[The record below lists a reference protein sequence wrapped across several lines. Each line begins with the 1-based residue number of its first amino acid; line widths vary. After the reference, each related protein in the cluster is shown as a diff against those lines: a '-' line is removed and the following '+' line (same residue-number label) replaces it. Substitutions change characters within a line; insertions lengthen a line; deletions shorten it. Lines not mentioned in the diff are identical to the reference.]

1 MKRSYSGRMAA
12 FVYVLMTR
20 SPQGRTITYVGW
32 TLDLEQRLAQ
42 HNGKGG
48 RGAKSTRGR
57 VWQLVYAEKHRTRRG
72 AMQREYVLKQDRVF
86 RTALRGP

>member
-1 MKRSYSGRMAA
+1 MPA

-20 SPQGRTITYVGW
+20 SPAGRTITYVGW

-42 HNGKGG
+42 HNGAGG

-57 VWQLVYAEKHRTRRG
+57 QWHLVYAEKHRTRRG
-72 AMQREYVLKQDRVF
+72 AMKREYVLKQDRIF
-86 RTALRGP
+86 RAALRGA